1 MFSRPHPDII
11 ADGQLFDPDLINLP
25 PMEHRPSWLLSHHD
39 ETDTDYSG
47 DEDEDITIQAI
58 KVEDTDEVSSKG
70 RIERA
75 RGEDLTIPKGDHV
88 GVG

>member
-1 MFSRPHPDII
+1 
-11 ADGQLFDPDLINLP
+11 
-25 PMEHRPSWLLSHHD
+25 MEHRPSWLLSDHD

-58 KVEDTDEVSSKG
+58 KVEDTDEILSRD
-70 RIERA
+70 RIHGPG
-75 RGEDLTIPKGDHV
+75 GEDLTIPKGDHV